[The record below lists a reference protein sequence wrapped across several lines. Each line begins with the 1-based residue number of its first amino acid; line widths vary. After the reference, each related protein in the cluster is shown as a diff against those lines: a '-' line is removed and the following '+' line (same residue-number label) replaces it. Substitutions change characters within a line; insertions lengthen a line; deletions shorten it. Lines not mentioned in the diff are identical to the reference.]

1 MKTMRIRGK
10 WLKKSVLAALCVLL
24 GLGTGNRTVSAETAT
39 PINVLVEMK
48 VQWDITKKDM
58 RYEGLLNVSAF
69 GTMERTYGKGKQ
81 REGPAADAVAMFLP
95 QSMAMRY
102 SYVEKE
108 TYVGPL
114 HPGRCTARLRKSV
127 VGRFSSEETEGGS
140 LAIHRMSS
148 ATEAIVKNISPKGK
162 EFASQLLQFYQREPD
177 SLSLSVKGPA
187 KLRISNKLTGIRIRA
202 GKTCEV
208 ERYEK
213 AVPLFAVGLRLT
225 LPESGSVLGSHEWS
239 TEGKGVPS
247 YFDVSLSDT
256 GGQMQEK
263 PAAGGTG
270 KVTFG
275 QSPRSEEGAATA
287 TYTVSWN
294 IGENVKGP
302 VDDDCEKLRDKIRWI
317 EKVIE
322 TYEDEALREWFRLNF
337 GDGLKGMEEYQKQV
351 EREVSEAFPDTK
363 GNPAAIHSEFQTA
376 PNCTTNECGA
386 GENAPVIGGIIDGES
401 FNIMAF
407 DSEGNLVS
415 QDEALMNYFRGK
427 TDGFDGIMDHEKQHV
442 ADLTSMGYPKSI
454 DEWAEFELRGFRKEL
469 AERKSKFERDC
480 R

>member
-1 MKTMRIRGK
+1 
-10 WLKKSVLAALCVLL
+10 V
-24 GLGTGNRTVSAETAT
+24 
-39 PINVLVEMK
+39 
-48 VQWDITKKDM
+48 
-58 RYEGLLNVSAF
+58 
-69 GTMERTYGKGKQ
+69 
-81 REGPAADAVAMFLP
+81 
-95 QSMAMRY
+95 
-102 SYVEKE
+102 
-108 TYVGPL
+108 
-114 HPGRCTARLRKSV
+114 
-127 VGRFSSEETEGGS
+127 
-140 LAIHRMSS
+140 
-148 ATEAIVKNISPKGK
+148 
-162 EFASQLLQFYQREPD
+162 
-177 SLSLSVKGPA
+177 
-187 KLRISNKLTGIRIRA
+187 
-202 GKTCEV
+202 
-208 ERYEK
+208 
-213 AVPLFAVGLRLT
+213 
-225 LPESGSVLGSHEWS
+225 
-239 TEGKGVPS
+239 
-247 YFDVSLSDT
+247 
-256 GGQMQEK
+256 
-263 PAAGGTG
+263 
-270 KVTFG
+270 
-275 QSPRSEEGAATA
+275 

-302 VDDDCEKLRDKIRWI
+302 VDDDCEKLRDKLRWI